1 MPAARPDHPSR
12 WCWAAIA
19 ALAVSMGIDGRA
31 VAAPTSPTPIDRI
44 DSPEAL
50 RELEGRV
57 RSAAA
62 RALPTVV
69 ALVIGTEGADGPR
82 GTGSG
87 TVISEDGWVLT
98 AGHVGQQPGRAL
110 QVILWDGTSLPGIT
124 AGQHFGPDGDVGLV
138 KIDAPGRTFAFAP
151 LGRSSDLATGDT
163 VIALGHPLGPELR
176 PWRPPPLRVG
186 RVLGRDGPMFAID
199 APLSPGDSGGGVFDL
214 EGRLVGVNSAA
225 SERPDLNLAAT
236 VEGAEARMESMR
248 EGLATGEWL
257 QDPAANPVEVAGR
270 ARMQDPSDG
279 PVSRPGDSA
288 ADRRDQAQRRT
299 DMLDALAPLT
309 DPFADAVVTLIVDS
323 RDACHGVFIDEEG
336 HVLTKASEL
345 GTGARRIDVLL
356 NDGLSVRGRR
366 VAVDRDLDLAV
377 IATDVTD
384 VTPIEF
390 AAGPEPALGDAVI
403 TVGRGIAPMA
413 LGHRSL
419 GDYASGG
426 SDAASR
432 AYLGVAMRGP
442 NEGERKALADGVGQV
457 VESVVPGSGADEAGV
472 QVGDVIVRIDGVPLD
487 TPEAAA
493 APLRSRAPGEDVTV
507 EVRTVLGE
515 TRTLQVR
522 LLRPAWADVRG
533 NAGGPLSR
541 RATGFGPVIQHDGVV
556 PANHVGSP
564 VVDSSGR
571 VVGLN
576 IARADR
582 MKTYAL
588 AAARVAESVESM
600 MARARSGDVPA
611 DEDPAEGL
619 APVVFGLDGFARLE
633 PGGARVFGPTNR
645 VRAASEDGK
654 EPAAV
659 AGFGDFDDMA
669 AWRLKVPGIGRY
681 DLSID
686 ARGQAGGK
694 LDVFFGDELL
704 TVAVPGRRVG
714 RIRVGEVVAM
724 EPGEITVRVQPLGRP
739 MAPIA
744 DLRGLTVQRT
754 DQLRAVEQVMP
765 LARFR
770 DMERYRR
777 EFEREQR
784 RRGRIDA
791 RRKEEQP

>member
-1 MPAARPDHPSR
+1 MPAVHPGHPSR
-12 WCWAAIA
+12 WCGV
-19 ALAVSMGIDGRA
+19 ALAAFMVLASADAGAGPGA
-31 VAAPTSPTPIDRI
+31 LVPAPADRV

-50 RELEGRV
+50 REFEARV
-57 RSAAA
+57 RDAVA

-69 ALVIGTEGADGPR
+69 ALVIGADGAEGPR

-87 TVISEDGWVLT
+87 TIISEDGWVLT
-98 AGHVGQQPGRAL
+98 AGHVGQQPGRQL
-110 QVILWDGTSLPGIT
+110 TVILSDGTSLPGIT

-151 LGRSSDLATGDT
+151 IGRSADLATGDP

-176 PWRPPPLRVG
+176 PWRPPPVRVG
-186 RVLGRDGPMFAID
+186 RVLGRDGPTFAID

-236 VEGAEARMESMR
+236 VESAQARMESMR

-257 QDPAANPVEVAGR
+257 QDPAANPVEVAAK
-270 ARMQDPSDG
+270 ARLQDVSDA
-279 PVSRPGDSA
+279 PIARPGDSPA
-288 ADRRDQAQRRT
+288 ERRDQRARRQ

-309 DPFADAVVTLIVDS
+309 DPYADAVVTLIVDS
-323 RDACHGVFIDEEG
+323 RDACHGVFIDEDG

-366 VAVDRDLDLAV
+366 VATDRELDLAV

-384 VTPIEF
+384 VTPVEF
-390 AAGPEPALGDAVI
+390 SAGPEPALGDAVI
-403 TVGRGIAPMA
+403 TVGRGIAPLA
-413 LGHRSL
+413 VGHRSL
-419 GDYASGG
+419 GEYASGG

-432 AYLGVAMRGP
+432 AYLGVAMRAP
-442 NEGERKALADGVGQV
+442 GEAERAALADGVGQV
-457 VESVVPGSGADEAGV
+457 VESVIPGSGADEAGV
-472 QVGDVIVRIDGVPLD
+472 QVGDVILRIDGVPLD
-487 TPEAAA
+487 DPEAAA
-493 APLRSRAPGEDVTV
+493 VPLRSHAPGEDVTL

-515 TRTLQVR
+515 VRTLQVR
-522 LLRPAWADVRG
+522 LLRPAWADARG

-564 VVDSSGR
+564 VVDGAGR

-588 AAARVAESVESM
+588 ASARVAASIEAM
-600 MARARSGDVPA
+600 MARVRAGEVLA
-611 DEDPAEGL
+611 DDDPAEGL
-619 APVVFGLDGFARLE
+619 APAAFALDGFARLE
-633 PGGARVFGPTNR
+633 PGAARVFGPTNR
-645 VRAASEDGK
+645 IRAASEDGK

-659 AGFGDFDDMA
+659 AGFGDFDDMV
-669 AWRLKVPGIGRY
+669 AWRLRVPGVGRY
-681 DLSID
+681 DVSID
-686 ARGQAGGK
+686 AQGVAGGK
-694 LDVFFGDELL
+694 LDVFFGEELL
-704 TVAVPGRRVG
+704 TVAVPARRAG

-724 EPGEITVRVQPLGRP
+724 EPGDITVRVQPLGRP
-739 MAPIA
+739 SAPIA
-744 DLRGLTVQRT
+744 ELRAVTVQRT
-754 DQLRAVEQVMP
+754 DQLRAVEQVIP

-784 RRGRIDA
+784 RRERRDA
-791 RRKEEQP
+791 SKEQQR

>member
-1 MPAARPDHPSR
+1 MPVVHPDHPSR
-12 WCWAAIA
+12 WCGV
-19 ALAVSMGIDGRA
+19 ALAAFMVLASADAGAGPGA
-31 VAAPTSPTPIDRI
+31 LVPASADRI

-50 RELEGRV
+50 REFEARV
-57 RSAAA
+57 RDAVA

-69 ALVIGTEGADGPR
+69 ALVIGADGAEGPR

-87 TVISEDGWVLT
+87 TIISEDGWVLT
-98 AGHVGQQPGRAL
+98 AGHVGQQPGRQL
-110 QVILWDGTSLPGIT
+110 TVILSDGTSLPGIT

-151 LGRSSDLATGDT
+151 IGRSVDLATGDP

-176 PWRPPPLRVG
+176 PWRPPPVRVG
-186 RVLGRDGPMFAID
+186 RVLGRDGPTFAID

-236 VEGAEARMESMR
+236 VESAQARMESMR

-257 QDPAANPVEVAGR
+257 QDPAANPVEVAAK
-270 ARMQDPSDG
+270 ARLQDGSEAPIA
-279 PVSRPGDSA
+279 RPGDSPTE
-288 ADRRDQAQRRT
+288 RRDQRSRRQ

-309 DPFADAVVTLIVDS
+309 DPYADAVVTLIVDS
-323 RDACHGVFIDEEG
+323 RDACHGVFIDEDG

-366 VAVDRDLDLAV
+366 VATDRELDLAV

-384 VTPIEF
+384 VTPVEF
-390 AAGPEPALGDAVI
+390 TAGPEPALGDAVI
-403 TVGRGIAPMA
+403 TVGRGIAPLA
-413 LGHRSL
+413 VGHRSL
-419 GDYASGG
+419 GEYASGG

-432 AYLGVAMRGP
+432 AYLGVAMRAP
-442 NEGERKALADGVGQV
+442 SEAERAALADGVGQV
-457 VESVVPGSGADEAGV
+457 VESVIPGSGADEAGV
-472 QVGDVIVRIDGVPLD
+472 QVGDVILRIDGVPLD
-487 TPEAAA
+487 DPEAAA
-493 APLRSRAPGEDVTV
+493 VPLRSHAPGEDVTL

-515 TRTLQVR
+515 MRMLQVR
-522 LLRPAWADVRG
+522 LLRPAWADARG

-564 VVDSSGR
+564 VVDGAGR

-588 AAARVAESVESM
+588 ASARVAASIEGM
-600 MARARSGDVPA
+600 LARVRAGEVLA
-611 DEDPAEGL
+611 DDDPAEGL
-619 APVVFGLDGFARLE
+619 APVAFALDGFARLE
-633 PGGARVFGPTNR
+633 PGAARVFGPTNR
-645 VRAASEDGK
+645 IRAASGDGK

-659 AGFGDFDDMA
+659 SGFGDFDDMA
-669 AWRLKVPGIGRY
+669 AWRLRVPGVGRY
-681 DLSID
+681 DVSID
-686 ARGQAGGK
+686 AQGVAGGK
-694 LDVFFGDELL
+694 LDVFFGEELL
-704 TVAVPGRRVG
+704 TVAVPARRAG

-739 MAPIA
+739 SAPIT
-744 DLRGLTVQRT
+744 DLRAVTVQRT
-754 DQLRAVEQVMP
+754 DQLRAVEQVIP

-784 RRGRIDA
+784 RRERRDA
-791 RRKEEQP
+791 TKEQQR